1 MMSKAPLSP
10 VIPGHR
16 REHYGGYNFR
26 VETLFGSE
34 PGGQKRGK
42 SWRFWLFV
50 LSPFLILG
58 MCGVFFVKAKEAGL
72 QAEHEVALFHQRL
85 EAAQYDAIWSAAAP
99 ALRTRTSQLV
109 FSQYLD
115 NIHDKMGSCA
125 ASLKPVTYFANAN
138 TSGTTVR
145 LQYRIKCSN
154 GALDETFTFEKN
166 GTMMAL
172 LGYQASN
179 PFSP

>member
-1 MMSKAPLSP
+1 
-10 VIPGHR
+10 
-16 REHYGGYNFR
+16 

-34 PGGQKRGK
+34 SGGQKKRGK

-72 QAEHEVALFHQRL
+72 QAEHEVAVFHERL
-85 EAAQYDAIWSAAAP
+85 ESAQYDAIWTAAAP
-99 ALRTRTSQLV
+99 ALRASTSQLV
-109 FSQYLD
+109 FSLYLD
-115 NIHDKMGSCA
+115 GIHDKMGSCA
-125 ASLKPVTYFANAN
+125 APSKPITYVANAN

-145 LQYRIKCSN
+145 LQYRIKCAN
-154 GALDETFTFEKN
+154 GALDEAFTFEKN
-166 GTMMAL
+166 DTMMAL

-179 PFSP
+179 PFLPK

>member
-1 MMSKAPLSP
+1 
-10 VIPGHR
+10 
-16 REHYGGYNFR
+16 

-34 PGGQKRGK
+34 AGSESRKRGK

-58 MCGVFFVKAKEAGL
+58 MCGVFFVKAKDAGQ
-72 QAEHEVALFHQRL
+72 QAEHEVALFRERL
-85 EAAQYDAIWSAAAP
+85 ESAQDDAIWASAAP
-99 ALRTRTSQLV
+99 ALQASTSQLV

-115 NIHDKMGSCA
+115 GIHDKMGSC
-125 ASLKPVTYFANAN
+125 SVPLKPITYFANAN

-145 LQYRIKCSN
+145 LQYRVKCSK
-154 GALDETFTFEKN
+154 GALDEAFTFAKN

-172 LGYQASN
+172 LDYQASS
-179 PFSP
+179 PFLQK